1 MKRNY
6 ILFLEDI
13 SERIEK
19 ISSYIDGMNYD
30 DFVKDDKT
38 VSACI
43 REIEVIGE
51 ATKQITKPK
60 KENQTIYKKITS
72 LIEYTKQDV
81 AITVNKSLTLLYW
94 HIGRQIDDEV
104 LQNSRADY
112 GKEILQTLSSQLSK
126 EYGKG
131 YTKRNLENMIRFSK
145 VFNNYEIVHSLSAK
159 LTWTHFKTIIYIDDT
174 LKRDFYIGMIKLDKW
189 STRVLKDRIDS
200 QLYERTALSKKPDEL
215 IKYEVKKLQSGDISP
230 SILLKD
236 PYILDFLELNDRY
249 LEKDLEDAILRDIEN
264 FILELG
270 SGFSFIARQK
280 IIQID
285 NEDFKIDLLFYNRKL
300 KRLIAIELK
309 LGKFKASYK
318 GQMEL
323 YLRWLEK
330 YEKEDDENSPLG
342 IILCAD
348 KQSEQIEL
356 LELDKSNIH
365 VAQYLTVLPE
375 KKLLEAKLHQAIQ
388 NAKDRFSDKGT
399 L

>member
-1 MKRNY
+1 MKSELNATNN
-6 ILFLEDI
+6 LFA
-13 SERIEK
+13 
-19 ISSYIDGMNYD
+19 N
-30 DFVKDDKT
+30 
-38 VSACI
+38 
-43 REIEVIGE
+43 
-51 ATKQITKPK
+51 
-60 KENQTIYKKITS
+60 ITS
-72 LIEYTKQDV
+72 LIEQTKNDV
-81 AITVNKSLTLLYW
+81 AITVNSALTLLYW
-94 HIGRQIDDEV
+94 NIGKQINDDI
-104 LQNSRADY
+104 LQNTRAEY
-112 GKEILQTLSSQLSK
+112 GKEILQTLSAKLSK

-145 VFNNYEIVHSLSAK
+145 IFNDFEIMHSLSAQ

-174 LKRDFYIGMIKLDKW
+174 LKREFYIGMIKLDKW

-215 IKYEVKKLQSGDISP
+215 IEYEIEKLHGGEVSP
-230 SILLKD
+230 NIILKD

-249 LEKDLEDAILRDIEN
+249 LEKDLEDAILREIES

-330 YEKEDDENSPLG
+330 YEKEDDENSPIG

-375 KKLLEAKLHQAIQ
+375 KKLLEAKLHQAIL
-388 NAKDRFSDKGT
+388 NAKEKYENKGN